1 MREERLL
8 IAPLVLNE
16 DARLQAL
23 AEYGLGPDEM
33 QVDVGPILR
42 IISDLF
48 GVPTVLLSLVEQY
61 RQFFAARLG
70 LDVCET
76 GRDVSFCAHA
86 LELGDLLV
94 IPDARLD
101 PRFSANSLV
110 TGAPFIRFYAGV
122 PLQAPSGHLIGTLCI
137 IDDKPHSLFSAENR
151 ATLRYFAT
159 LVTEKLELRRLNN
172 ARDESQ
178 TRFEQISATSPD
190 GIVCADAD
198 GRITFWNDAAQRLF
212 GYCAAEAV
220 GQTID
225 IIVPPRMRGG
235 HGGGLHR
242 VANGGTPRLVGKSIE
257 LPASRKDGSEFP
269 IELSLSMWMESGRTN
284 FGSIIRDISERRSNE
299 DRLYRLAHLDPLTE
313 LPNRM
318 VLRRRLEDVVK
329 SALPAALMIV
339 DLDGFKAVNDT
350 IGHSAGDLLLKNVAA
365 RLLTCI
371 RPTDT
376 VARLGGDEFAILL
389 PETTD
394 PTVAEAVANRIIAVL
409 SEPLEI
415 ANRIVHIGAS
425 VGLAMFPCNGDN
437 AEDLLSNADLALYQA
452 KSEGRHCLRIFVPEL
467 RHAAVS
473 KQKQELELRHAF
485 EQQEFELFY
494 QPQVRGDGTLIGAEA
509 LIRWRHPTR
518 GLLSPAEFLPAL
530 ENSRLAV
537 LVGDWVIESGCRQAA
552 AWRAEGAPRFR
563 VSVNLFGVQFH
574 TGNLAR
580 TVKKALANA
589 LLPPEALELEIT
601 ENIILRND
609 EAMIKPLRELGEL
622 GVGIALDDFGTGY
635 ASLSLLKRYP
645 MTRLKVD
652 QSFVRLMCQS
662 SKDAS
667 IVRAIITLGKSF
679 ELKVTAEG
687 VETEAQ
693 RDLLLLEGCEEFQGF
708 LYGRP
713 MSGADFA
720 RFYGWRRTKGF
731 VAGA

>member
-1 MREERLL
+1 M
-8 IAPLVLNE
+8 NE
-16 DARLQAL
+16 DSRLRAL
-23 AEYGLGPDEM
+23 AEYDLAPDEM
-33 QVDVGPILR
+33 HVDAGPLLR

-48 GVPTVLLSLVEQY
+48 GVPTVLLSLVERY
-61 RQFFAARLG
+61 RQIFAARLG

-86 LELGDLLV
+86 LELGELLV
-94 IPDARLD
+94 VSDASLD
-101 PRFSANSLV
+101 PRFSANPLV

-137 IDDKPHSLFSAENR
+137 IDNKPHSIFSEENR
-151 ATLRYFAT
+151 ATLQYFAS
-159 LVTEKLELRRLNN
+159 LIMEKLELRRLNN
-172 ARDESQ
+172 AKDESQ

-212 GYCAAEAV
+212 GYSAAEAV

-225 IIVPPRMRGG
+225 IVVPPRMRGG

-269 IELSLSMWMESGRTN
+269 IELSLSMWLESGRTN

-329 SALPAALMIV
+329 STLPAALMIV

-350 IGHSAGDLLLKNVAA
+350 IGHSAGDLLLKEVAA
-365 RLLTCI
+365 RLLTCV

-389 PETTD
+389 PETPD
-394 PTVAEAVANRIIAVL
+394 HAAAEAVASCTIAKL

-415 ANRIVHIGAS
+415 VNRIVHIGAS
-425 VGLAMFPCNGDN
+425 VGLAMFPHNGDN

-452 KSEGRHCLRIFVPEL
+452 KSEGRHCLRFFAPEL
-467 RHAAVS
+467 RHAAIS
-473 KQKQELELRHAF
+473 KQRQELELRHAF
-485 EQQEFELFY
+485 ERQEFELFY

-509 LIRWRHPTR
+509 LIRWRHPDR
-518 GLLSPAEFLPAL
+518 GLLSPAAFLPAL
-530 ENSRLAV
+530 ESSRLAV
-537 LVGDWVIESGCRQAA
+537 LVGDWVIESGCLQAA
-552 AWRAEGAPRFR
+552 AWRAEGAPQFR

-574 TGNLAR
+574 SGNLAR
-580 TVKKALANA
+580 TVKKSLASA
-589 LLPPEALELEIT
+589 RLPPEALELEIT

-652 QSFVRLMCQS
+652 QSFVRMMCQS

-667 IVRAIITLGKSF
+667 IVRAIITLGRSF
-679 ELKVTAEG
+679 DLKVTAEG
-687 VETEAQ
+687 VETAAQ

-720 RFYGWRRTKGF
+720 RFYGWRL
-731 VAGA
+731 AEEPLASA